1 MENVIFLWS
10 GWISGVKKHLVL
22 LISQK
27 DYEHIQK
34 CEVWERDLELRNW
47 NWVNVFCVGWS

>member
-1 MENVIFLWS
+1 
-10 GWISGVKKHLVL
+10 

-34 CEVWERDLELRNW
+34 CEVWERDLELRSW
-47 NWVNVFCVGWS
+47 NWVNGACVGWSQIVKCIGGFVVHQGKN